1 MNSALRPASFIIII
15 SVFLFFVKRFE
26 LTFDGGRVRVR
37 VDDIEMYI
45 VIIIIIVIESCLC
58 YRSQEG

>member
-1 MNSALRPASFIIII
+1 MVGESS
-15 SVFLFFVKRFE
+15 
-26 LTFDGGRVRVR
+26 
-37 VDDIEMYI
+37 IEMYI